1 MGATPWRFKSSHPHS
16 QIRRIRGSV
25 VAQSM
30 PEQQEQPEQWML
42 DDRFGL
48 AEVVSENLKKF
59 RDPKKGRRS

>member
-1 MGATPWRFKSSHPHS
+1 
-16 QIRRIRGSV
+16 
-25 VAQSM
+25 M